1 MFQIELLPA
10 LHGDSILIQYG
21 LANAPRRILIDGG
34 PIGAY
39 KALAKRLDQMP
50 FGKRRFEL
58 LVVTHIDADHIES
71 PVRLIAERTKDFH
84 FDDVWF
90 NGWRHLDEDK
100 GILGPVAGEFLSAL
114 INKEI
119 GTERWNKSKPFE
131 KKTVKATGKS
141 LPKASLADGM
151 ELTVLS
157 PTVKTLA
164 KLRKTWEK
172 DIKKHGF
179 HPGDMEAAIALLKQT
194 RRLIPEGL
202 LGGSYQEAGERFK
215 LDSSAANGSSI
226 AFLAEFEGRKCLLL
240 ADAHADIIADS
251 VRRLIPPGETRLR
264 VDAVKLAHHGSAAN
278 VTPELLGLLD
288 CKRFLVCTNG
298 DVFGHPDESAIDM
311 VLRHSGPDV
320 TLYFNYR
327 SETTRPWDDA
337 TRRRH
342 ERFHAIY
349 PKTGDG
355 EGLVLEL

>member
-21 LANAPRRILIDGG
+21 SADAPRRILIDGG

-39 KALAKRLDQMP
+39 KTLSARLDKMP
-50 FGKRRFEL
+50 VGRRRFEL

-119 GTERWNKSKPFE
+119 GTERWNKTKPFE
-131 KKTVKATGKS
+131 KKTVKAGGAS
-141 LPKASLADGM
+141 LPKAGLAGGM
-151 ELTVLS
+151 NLTVLS
-157 PTVKTLA
+157 PTTETLA
-164 KLRKTWEK
+164 RLRKTWEK
-172 DIKKHGF
+172 DIKNHGF
-179 HPGDMEAAIALLKQT
+179 HPGDLEAAIALLKQT
-194 RRLIPEGL
+194 KRLVPEGL
-202 LGGSYQEAGERFK
+202 LGGSYQEAGEQFK
-215 LDSSAANGSSI
+215 LDGSVANGSSI

-251 VRRLIPPGETRLR
+251 VRQLIPPGEKRLR
-264 VDAVKLAHHGSAAN
+264 VDAVKLAHHGSSAN
-278 VTPELLGLLD
+278 ISPDLLGLID
-288 CKRFLVCTNG
+288 CKHFLVSTNG
-298 DVFGHPDESAIDM
+298 DVFGHPDAPAIDM
-311 VLRHSGPDV
+311 VLRQAGPDV

-337 TRRRH
+337 ARQRKEKFR
-342 ERFHAIY
+342 AIY
-349 PKTGDG
+349 PAG
-355 EGLVLEL
+355 EGEGVILAL